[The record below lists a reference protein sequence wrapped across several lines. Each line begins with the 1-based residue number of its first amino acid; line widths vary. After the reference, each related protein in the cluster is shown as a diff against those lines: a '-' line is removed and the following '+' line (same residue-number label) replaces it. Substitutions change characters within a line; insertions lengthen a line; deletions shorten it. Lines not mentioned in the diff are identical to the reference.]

1 MKFILLFSFLSLSI
15 NVFSQVSGEIIV
27 DGRKIESEIA
37 YTFPMKTSGVL
48 VFAIAVNTE
57 GKVIACDLLKDQSTI
72 SSMRYIYESK
82 NLILSQ
88 LKFQSGN
95 GFPTYHK
102 GIVTMRAVVP
112 EN

>member
-1 MKFILLFSFLSLSI
+1 MKTFFLFCVLLFSQVNFA
-15 NVFSQVSGEIIV
+15 QVSGEIIV
-27 DGRKIESEIA
+27 DGRKIESEIS

-72 SSMRYIYESK
+72 SSMRYIYEAK
-82 NLILSQ
+82 NLILTE
-88 LKFQSGN
+88 LKFQRGN
-95 GFPTYHK
+95 GYPTFHK
-102 GIVTMRAVVP
+102 GIVTMQAVVP

>member
-1 MKFILLFSFLSLSI
+1 MKFTFLFFVLFFSISL
-15 NVFSQVSGEIIV
+15 FSQVSGEIIV

-72 SSMRYIYESK
+72 SSMRYIYEAK
-82 NLILSQ
+82 NLILTE
-88 LKFQSGN
+88 LKFQKGN
-95 GFPTYHK
+95 GFPTFHK

-112 EN
+112 ES